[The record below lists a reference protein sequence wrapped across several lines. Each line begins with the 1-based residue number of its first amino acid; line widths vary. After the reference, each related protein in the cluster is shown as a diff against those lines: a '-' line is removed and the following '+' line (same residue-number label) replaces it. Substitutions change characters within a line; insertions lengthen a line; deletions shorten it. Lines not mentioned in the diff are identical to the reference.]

1 MRVIKLGLISL
12 LVLMMIATAIG
23 FLFPSTVVVS
33 RAVDIKSFKSPVFE
47 LVADLNKW
55 NLWVDGMNN
64 SSVKVYN
71 KKSAMLGNTMVSV
84 IAITDSTVV
93 TSWVNDQSPKQESTI
108 RLITEST
115 QKVTVVQWQF
125 VQQVKWYPWEKFSS
139 MMNDK
144 IIGTMIEKNL
154 QNLKLLAEQP
164 Q

>member
-64 SSVKVYN
+64 ATVKVYN
-71 KKSAMLGNTMVSV
+71 KKSAKLGNTMVSV

-93 TSWVNDQSPKQESTI
+93 TSWVNEQSPKQESTI
-108 RLITEST
+108 RLITDSA

-125 VQQVKWYPWEKFSS
+125 IQQVKWYPWEKFSS

-154 QNLKLLAEQP
+154 QNLKLLAEHP

>member
-64 SSVKVYN
+64 ATVKVYN
-71 KKSAMLGNTMVSV
+71 KKSAKLGNTMVSV

-93 TSWVNDQSPKQESTI
+93 TSWVNEQSPKQESTI
-108 RLITEST
+108 RLITDSA

-125 VQQVKWYPWEKFSS
+125 IQQVRWYPWEKFSS

>member
-33 RAVDIKSFKSPVFE
+33 RAVDIKSVKSPVFE

-71 KKSAMLGNTMVSV
+71 KKSAKLGNTMVSV

-108 RLITEST
+108 RLITDSA

-125 VQQVKWYPWEKFSS
+125 IQQVKWYPWEKFSS